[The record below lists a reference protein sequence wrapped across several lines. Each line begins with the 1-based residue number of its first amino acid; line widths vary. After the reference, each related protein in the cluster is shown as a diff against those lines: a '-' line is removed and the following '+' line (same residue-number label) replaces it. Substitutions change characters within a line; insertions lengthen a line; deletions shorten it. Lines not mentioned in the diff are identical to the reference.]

1 MAGGKEGKNKEVPA
15 RAAKAVV
22 EKSSSLWGISQCW
35 RGVVQQQV
43 ELGGPSVGAREGTRD
58 PAPGGCRGERG
69 LAVPWEHGEGAGLY
83 LASMGPGG
91 LWGRPCCA
99 CHPGRAQVSA

>member
-43 ELGGPSVGAREGTRD
+43 ELGELAVGAGEGVWD
-58 PAPGGCRGERG
+58 LAPGGCRGKIPVG
-69 LAVPWEHGEGAGLY
+69 VSSPNGKTKIH
-83 LASMGPGG
+83 
-91 LWGRPCCA
+91 
-99 CHPGRAQVSA
+99 QVLFNEL

>member
-43 ELGGPSVGAREGTRD
+43 ELGELAVGAGD
-58 PAPGGCRGERG
+58 GVWDLAPGGCRGEWG
-69 LAVPWEHGEGAGLY
+69 LAVPWERGEGAGLY
-83 LASMGPGG
+83 LASAGPG
-91 LWGRPCCA
+91 R
-99 CHPGRAQVSA
+99 V